1 MRRINQ
7 KEFKAAEEG
16 GEVKRTNAKKARP
29 LMTVTTR
36 RCFGIAA
43 TARLIGCHPVHLS
56 YIMHGKRK
64 PNDTLRRRLAR
75 MGITCAVDGRDF

>member
-1 MRRINQ
+1 M
-7 KEFKAAEEG
+7 
-16 GEVKRTNAKKARP
+16 KRTNAKKARP

-43 TARLIGCHPVHLS
+43 TARAIGCHPIHLT

-75 MGITCAVDGRDF
+75 LGITCTVDGKEFEEAR

>member
-1 MRRINQ
+1 M
-7 KEFKAAEEG
+7 
-16 GEVKRTNAKKARP
+16 KRTNEKKTRP

-43 TARLIGCHPVHLS
+43 TARAIGCHPIHLT

-64 PNDTLRRRLAR
+64 PNETLRRRLAR
-75 MGITCAVDGRDF
+75 MGITCTVDGTPFGASK